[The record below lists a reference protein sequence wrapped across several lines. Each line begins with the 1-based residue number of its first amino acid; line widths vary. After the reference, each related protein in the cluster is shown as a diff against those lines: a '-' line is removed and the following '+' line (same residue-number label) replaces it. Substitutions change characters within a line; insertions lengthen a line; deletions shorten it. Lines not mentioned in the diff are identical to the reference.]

1 MTRVVTVDQ
10 MVKPQAPQESLS
22 REQLG
27 LVIRNKK
34 HFWNAM
40 VQDGWMMPDYKQTI
54 VSIKFMH
61 AVRAKEVW
69 APRAED
75 TMQCRRVAYPPTN
88 GMLLFY
94 LNMVVDELDEDPEW
108 TKERLAPIRRLL
120 ELLKKKSADKAWLL
134 LCPWV
139 LKEDCLVFDKSYRY
153 VKPRQ
158 LNQPDTIRLIENE
171 DGFFDNLPPLLPHE
185 RKGRLMCMS
194 KADKQYVKMQVYEA
208 RQRDLEQK
216 MARLRQEMQQ
226 DEAGDAAN
234 DGRANGQPADRR
246 PA

>member
-22 REQLG
+22 REQMG

-88 GMLLFY
+88 GMLLFF
-94 LNMVVDELDEDPEW
+94 LNEAVDELDEDPEW

-134 LCPWV
+134 LCFFV
-139 LKEDCLVFDKSYRY
+139 LKEDSFVFDKSYRY
-153 VKPRQ
+153 VKPR
-158 LNQPDTIRLIENE
+158 
-171 DGFFDNLPPLLPHE
+171 
-185 RKGRLMCMS
+185 
-194 KADKQYVKMQVYEA
+194 
-208 RQRDLEQK
+208 
-216 MARLRQEMQQ
+216 
-226 DEAGDAAN
+226 
-234 DGRANGQPADRR
+234 
-246 PA
+246 